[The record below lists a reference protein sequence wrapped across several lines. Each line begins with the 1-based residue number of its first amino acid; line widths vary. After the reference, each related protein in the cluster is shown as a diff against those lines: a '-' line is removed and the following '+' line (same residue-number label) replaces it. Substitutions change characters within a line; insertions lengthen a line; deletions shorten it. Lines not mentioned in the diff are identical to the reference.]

1 MNTIFETRYACSPR
15 EFEQMNTTQLRGA
28 FLIEDL
34 FEAEKIKWVY
44 THFDRYMAGGA
55 MPVMQ
60 RISLDTIDPLKA
72 KFFMERRELGI
83 VNVGGPGRVHADE
96 ESFELNYKEA
106 LYLGS
111 GKQNLYFSSEDA
123 SKPAKF
129 YLNSAPAHKSY
140 PSKKNILADSP
151 LAILGSQENA
161 NLRGVNKLL
170 TTPQIQSCQLQM
182 GLTEL
187 RTGSIWNTMPPHT
200 HDRRMEIYF
209 YFELPDQQAV
219 CHFLGQPNETRHI
232 WMRNEQAVIIPPWSI
247 HAGAGSSNYSFI
259 WGMAGENQDYN
270 DMDSAPICELR

>member
-15 EFEQMNTTQLRGA
+15 EFEQMNTTQLREA
-28 FLIEDL
+28 FLIENL

-55 MPVMQ
+55 MPAGK
-60 RISLDTIDPLKA
+60 RISLNTIDPLKA
-72 KFFMERRELGI
+72 RFFMERRELGI
-83 VNVGGPGRVHADE
+83 INVGGPGRVDADW

-111 GKQNLYFSSEDA
+111 GKQNLDFSSADA
-123 SKPAKF
+123 GMPAKF

-140 PSKKNILADSP
+140 PSQKIALAD
-151 LAILGSQENA
+151 AAVAVLGSQENS
-161 NLRGVNKLL
+161 NLRAVNKLL
-170 TTPQIQSCQLQM
+170 TTPQVQSCQLQM

-187 RTGSIWNTMPPHT
+187 RSGSIWNTMPPHN

-209 YFELPDQQAV
+209 YFELPVQQAV
-219 CHFLGQPNETRHI
+219 CHFLGLPNETRHI

-247 HAGAGSSNYSFI
+247 HCGAGTSNYSFI
-259 WGMAGENQDYN
+259 WGMAGENQDYG
-270 DMDSAPICELR
+270 DMDAAPIWELR